1 MSTITQTEAANMIS
15 DCIESLVRSG
25 TIEAQKKVTAH
36 TVILGRDSNL
46 DSLGFIT
53 LVTELEDRLE
63 KAVGREIYL
72 VLDEIDEFNIDNPS
86 LTVAV
91 LSQYIET
98 LSQNE
103 V

>member
-1 MSTITQTEAANMIS
+1 MTKIDAKKMIN

-25 TIEAQKKVTAH
+25 TIEMQNKVENDT
-36 TVILGRDSNL
+36 ILLGKGSNF

-63 KAVGREIYL
+63 RLVGREIYL

-86 LTVAV
+86 LSVAI
-91 LSQYIET
+91 LSEYIET
-98 LSQNE
+98 LSEKKSN
-103 V
+103 